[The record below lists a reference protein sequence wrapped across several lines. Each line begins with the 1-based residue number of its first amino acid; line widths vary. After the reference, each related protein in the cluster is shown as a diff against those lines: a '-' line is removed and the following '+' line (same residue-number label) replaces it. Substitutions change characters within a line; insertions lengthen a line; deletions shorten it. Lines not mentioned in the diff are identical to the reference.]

1 MTDLKILV
9 YRCLDDVECLEKRLA
24 GYDQQLL
31 DNLQQIKSMSEEK
44 TIMAKKIEDLEQ
56 AARAVVDMVDL
67 VEEQA
72 ADERSLLEWLRGA
85 PAMSLRLPRPMLLM
99 CLVCSSPSGR
109 NLTLIDYL
117 LGWLLTALKKNLK
130 NILCKWSQLRR
141 RLLRT

>member
-1 MTDLKILV
+1 MTNLKILV

-44 TIMAKKIEDLEQ
+44 TVMAKKIEDLEQ

-72 ADERSLLEWLRGA
+72 ADERSLLE
-85 PAMSLRLPRPMLLM
+85 
-99 CLVCSSPSGR
+99 
-109 NLTLIDYL
+109 
-117 LGWLLTALKKNLK
+117 
-130 NILCKWSQLRR
+130 
-141 RLLRT
+141 